1 MILKFLIFDRLQ
13 RNYYKIIY
21 LNYFETLTGALHL
34 ITIDEVSFQFLY
46 QMFLRTSAVL
56 EN

>member
-21 LNYFETLTGALHL
+21 LNFFETLTGALHL
-34 ITIDEVSFQFLY
+34 ITIDEVPFHLKY
-46 QMFLRTSAVL
+46 YKNV
-56 EN
+56 

>member
-1 MILKFLIFDRLQ
+1 MILNFLIFDKLQ

-21 LNYFETLTGALHL
+21 LNYFETLTKALHL
-34 ITIDEVSFQFLY
+34 ITIDEVPFQFLY